1 MVHRGGRRGEQE
13 TVERERG
20 KATLHVPAHNNRKG
34 TLRAPGRDGL
44 VRQASAGV
52 IVYNEGNM
60 KKNILIG
67 HPTLGSKGGLHR
79 PSPPP
84 RSLQPTLS
92 IISAM
97 LKSFFSPER
106 A

>member
-20 KATLHVPAHNNRKG
+20 KATLYVPAHNNRKG

-67 HPTLGSKGGLHR
+67 HPTLGSKGVCIAHR
-79 PSPPP
+79 LLRGAYNPLFPLF
-84 RSLQPTLS
+84 LQC
-92 IISAM
+92 
-97 LKSFFSPER
+97 
-106 A
+106 